1 MRSGRSWEFKE
12 LKICGMLA
20 ADTPMIP
27 RDLFD
32 WSNAAV
38 GVAGLFLSGLA
49 IVQAT
54 GAKQAAKL
62 AARSVQRHVAEVDF
76 ESLLR
81 MAKELHG
88 YVQDLRMAEARLRT
102 TDLRS
107 ELAVAI
113 HNHRLFLDSSQYA
126 VLQQR
131 QIDLKLVTDGLSRK
145 KALSRQEQA
154 RLVKITGAILD
165 VLAAQAGGL
174 RWSAVKEAPYE

>member
-1 MRSGRSWEFKE
+1 
-12 LKICGMLA
+12 
-20 ADTPMIP
+20 MIE
-27 RDLFD
+27 RDWFD

-38 GVAGLFLSGLA
+38 GVTGLVLSGLA

-54 GAKQAAKL
+54 GAKQAATL
-62 AARSVQRHVAEVDF
+62 AARSVRRHVAEVDF
-76 ESLLR
+76 GSLLR

-88 YVQDLRMAEARLRT
+88 YVQDQRMTEARLRT

-113 HNHRLFLDSSQYA
+113 HNHRPFLDQKQYSI
-126 VLQQR
+126 LLER
-131 QIDLKLVTDGLSRK
+131 QVDLKLVTDGLNRN

-165 VLAAQAGGL
+165 VLAAQTGGF
-174 RWSAVKEAPYE
+174 RSSVEKEVPNE